1 MDKLADCVPTDGNR
15 SESAL
20 FACAIRYEDIFAQSH
35 VSRYH
40 MVRVM
45 REQNNAEH
53 HYRVALLALKLYHEL
68 VRCQTL
74 ACGSAEAIDPAIER
88 EILLHGLTHDM
99 AEWELGDPPAPT
111 KRVAAVKQAF
121 SVLEANFWDRRG
133 VVECWTELVTHLVKI
148 ADLAEGYIFSFY
160 NQGLGHRYPDH
171 RWKFVVEG
179 LEQAL
184 KSYVDKLPH
193 PTFPLEFRSRLL
205 RLIFDQKLGLAD
217 QHA

>member
-1 MDKLADCVPTDGNR
+1 MDRLADPVSVDDK

-20 FACAIRYEDIFAQSH
+20 FSRAIGYDDIFAQSH

-40 MVRVM
+40 MVRTM
-45 REQNNAEH
+45 RPQNNAEH
-53 HYRVALLALKLYHEL
+53 HYRVALLSLKLYHEL
-68 VRCQTL
+68 LYWRAQIGYNDAV
-74 ACGSAEAIDPAIER
+74 DPLVEHQL
-88 EILLHGLTHDM
+88 LLHGLTHDM

-121 SVLEANFWDRRG
+121 SDLESNFWRHRG
-133 VVECWTELVTHLVKI
+133 VAERWTELVTHLVKI

-160 NQGLGHRYPDH
+160 NQGLGHRNPDQ

-184 KSYVDKLPH
+184 KAYVDKLPH
-193 PTFPLEFRSRLL
+193 PAFPFEFRARLL
-205 RLIFDQKLGLAD
+205 HLIFDQKLGLAD